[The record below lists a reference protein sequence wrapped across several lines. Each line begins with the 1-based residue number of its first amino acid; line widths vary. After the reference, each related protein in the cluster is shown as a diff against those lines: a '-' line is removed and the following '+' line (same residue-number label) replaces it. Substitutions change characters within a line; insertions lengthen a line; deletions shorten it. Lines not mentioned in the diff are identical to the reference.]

1 MSIKYKLYQLKN
13 KTSQRNGYWYARAA
27 YIGTVG
33 TKQLATRIS
42 ERCTVTEPDILAVIS
57 ALVSEM
63 SHNLQ
68 NGMRV
73 KLNDFGTFKLSISS
87 EGVKE
92 LKDFSA
98 VKHIK
103 RPHVLFQPE
112 THVGA
117 DKVRIKNFISGVKV
131 EELETYEGTPKS
143 KKNGKK
149 PSGGGAEGG
158 HQPHP

>member
-131 EELETYEGTPKS
+131 EELESYEGTPKS
-143 KKNGKK
+143 KKNSKK